1 MIAVNRQAE
10 PLGADDT
17 AGCFILCE
25 LARRRVPGTYV
36 WHTGEEMGCVGSR
49 ALVARGGDWLRTIHA
64 VIALDRHGTQDII
77 THQMCRRTASDA
89 FALELGVRLESLGL
103 DYMPSVHGAY
113 TDSEVYASIVPE
125 CTNLSVGYNGEH
137 GPNEYLD
144 VRHTL
149 ALLDALSDL
158 PQDLP
163 VERTPAPDDMGWG
176 ESGCWPGQRFDWFT
190 GAALGCD
197 REFPSDDTLEDDN
210 DDHPLCPFC
219 RNDGFRCSVCG
230 FDPDDRSRC
239 EYLDPEWEAVQ
250 RALGRSVS

>member
-17 AGCFILCE
+17 AGCFIMCE
-25 LARRRVPGTYV
+25 LARRRIPGVYV
-36 WHTGEEMGCVGSR
+36 WHSGEEMGCVGSR

-77 THQMCRRTASDA
+77 THQMCRRTASDT
-89 FALELGVRLESLGL
+89 FAVELGVRLESLGL

-176 ESGCWPGQRFDWFT
+176 ESGCWSGGRFY
-190 GAALGCD
+190 D
-197 REFPSDDTLEDDN
+197 REFPSDDTLEEGDDSPCHGCTDICDTCTHYFALN
-210 DDHPLCPFC
+210 
-219 RNDGFRCSVCG
+219 N
-230 FDPDDRSRC
+230 PDNRIDRSRC
-239 EYLDPEWEAVQ
+239 DYLDPEWEVVQ